1 MIEKIIPS
9 HVKYIIASCSNENGY
24 FEKARGRKLAKNLK
38 ARNQRGKYDDY
49 AEKCQDPES
58 HVWKEIIYHVGL
70 NSDEIKILKKQRSK
84 ILKYKERFNGQLQKF
99 LKIKKEFFKI
109 SREMEK
115 TLDEVG
121 KKVKPIQRARFLKY
135 VDTVKHRRELNVFEL
150 WGVKWNKIQDPQQNV
165 FKLKSPTQ
173 IEEEKANGEVEQ
185 KVSFNIFFL

>member
-9 HVKYIIASCSNENGY
+9 HVKYIIASWTNENGY

-49 AEKCQDPES
+49 AEKWQDPES

-70 NSDEIKILKKQRSK
+70 NSDEIKLLKKQRSK
-84 ILKYKERFNGQLQKF
+84 ILKYKERFNAQLQKF

-135 VDTVKHRRELNVFEL
+135 VDTVKHRKELNVFEL
-150 WGVKWNKIQDPQQNV
+150 WGVKCNKVQEPQQNV
-165 FKLKSPTQ
+165 FKLKSPSQ
-173 IEEEKANGEVEQ
+173 FIEKKIDDQAES
-185 KVSFNIFFL
+185 KVNIIT

>member
-150 WGVKWNKIQDPQQNV
+150 WGVK
-165 FKLKSPTQ
+165 
-173 IEEEKANGEVEQ
+173 
-185 KVSFNIFFL
+185 